1 MRETIVSWIKKSYS
15 PDKVTRIFGI
25 HRFKGEREGGSFGI
39 LEQLIKGMCEAVK
52 DHLTHILKIRL
63 QSGCCHLLS
72 TPARCLYDKPCGA
85 GINVFSCLTLS
96 LQSER
101 MTRERASSY
110 YFGRRPRIT
119 ALFALYPHTV
129 MVRHHLDRMQFV

>member
-1 MRETIVSWIKKSYS
+1 MDIISEEGRMRETIVSWIKKSYS

-63 QSGCCHLLS
+63 QSGCCHLLA
-72 TPARCLYDKPCGA
+72 TPPRCLNDKPCGA
-85 GINVFSCLTLS
+85 GINVFRCLTLFP
-96 LQSER
+96 QCEKIR
-101 MTRERASSY
+101 RERANS
-110 YFGRRPRIT
+110 
-119 ALFALYPHTV
+119 
-129 MVRHHLDRMQFV
+129 